1 MALDWDVDAPQ
12 EAAMS
17 EPDAAAPERIAAVRA
32 FSRFYTRR
40 LGTLAEGLLDTPYS
54 LTESRVLFELALA
67 ERTDM
72 ADLRR
77 RLDLDSGYLSR
88 LLAKFDAAGL
98 VRREVSPLDGRR
110 QTIAL
115 TAAGRRVFKTLDA
128 RSTKQVGEMLAALPE
143 ERQAALVAAMKLVMQ
158 ALGGPQRVPVV
169 VLRALRPGD
178 LGWAVQ
184 RHGEL
189 YAREHGF
196 DQGFEALVARI
207 AADYVDRFD
216 GTGESAWIAEL
227 DGERAGCVLCVRKDA
242 GTAQLRIL
250 LVEPWARGHGIG
262 ARLVDECVRFAR
274 SAGYRRIALWTNDV
288 LASARRIYEA
298 AGFELVKEEPH
309 RSFGKDLVGQFWER
323 AL

>member
-1 MALDWDVDAPQ
+1 
-12 EAAMS
+12 
-17 EPDAAAPERIAAVRA
+17 
-32 FSRFYTRR
+32 
-40 LGTLAEGLLDTPYS
+40 
-54 LTESRVLFELALA
+54 
-67 ERTDM
+67 
-72 ADLRR
+72 
-77 RLDLDSGYLSR
+77 
-88 LLAKFDAAGL
+88 
-98 VRREVSPLDGRR
+98 
-110 QTIAL
+110 
-115 TAAGRRVFKTLDA
+115 
-128 RSTKQVGEMLAALPE
+128 
-143 ERQAALVAAMKLVMQ
+143 
-158 ALGGPQRVPVV
+158 V
-169 VLRALRPGD
+169 VLRGLRPGD

-207 AADYVDRFD
+207 AADYVERVDD
-216 GTGESAWIAEL
+216 TGQSAWIAEL

-274 SAGYRRIALWTNDV
+274 GAGYRRIALWTNDV
-288 LASARRIYEA
+288 LASARRIYQA

-309 RSFGKDLVGQFWER
+309 RSFGKDLVGQFWEL